1 MSRMRKAERSFTG
14 TPAENRA
21 IQAGIRAT
29 NAALNQ
35 GKSRV
40 EAKKIGADAAD
51 KAMKGS
57 RSKFN
62 RRFTMLA
69 ASAIGGGGLAL
80 AGRGLGAAGK
90 ALVKTLRSQKGASK
104 KAKELAQTRG
114 KRSRAQLD
122 RPKTK
127 PTSQDA
133 GTLRRAKEALDKTS
147 PKVKKSKT
155 LRAKEKL
162 EKSVAKS
169 RKTGANVQITPKK
182 IGPTKGDVAR
192 TAITIGGAT
201 GVGALEGLRKKNMAK
216 AAESNIPTPK
226 RKPKP
231 PKRATESIPAGGFDA
246 GAMKPKAKAKPK
258 AKPKDEAMS
267 MGEYLEGAV
276 GMRGAKGL
284 EGAKRK
290 VKTPFGTLTFDT
302 SDDAFEPDVENKAG
316 GRIKRQAGGKVRGV
330 GQAIKGFGKATYS
343 DKMF

>member
-1 MSRMRKAERSFTG
+1 MRKAERSFTG

-35 GKSRV
+35 GKSKA

-90 ALVKTLRSQKGASK
+90 ALVKTLRSQKGASAK
-104 KAKELAQTRG
+104 KGLDVSQKAVKKRLEQQRKQRIADRLKEDKLPSKDKKPKKLQRVKKVVKVALGQGEKGRRSGVALRDKKTGKLEGVSKKDQAIAKNLRTAAKGAAATAG
-114 KRSRAQLD
+114 IAGLTTIAKK
-122 RPKTK
+122 PK
-127 PTSQDA
+127 
-133 GTLRRAKEALDKTS
+133 KEAQ
-147 PKVKKSKT
+147 
-155 LRAKEKL
+155 A
-162 EKSVAKS
+162 
-169 RKTGANVQITPKK
+169 TPS
-182 IGPTKGDVAR
+182 
-192 TAITIGGAT
+192 
-201 GVGALEGLRKKNMAK
+201 
-216 AAESNIPTPK
+216 SNSPTPK

-231 PKRATESIPAGGFDA
+231 PTGTKVDYSPSRAIPKMD
-246 GAMKPKAKAKPK
+246 KPK

-290 VKTPFGTLTFDT
+290 VKTPLGTLTFDT
-302 SDDAFEPDVENKAG
+302 SDKAFEEEVENKAG